1 MKSDQNDKLEK
12 RFAALLLTVEDG
24 VSRPEDAFV
33 RQLREESLRR
43 FESAQGEGAA
53 AWADKTGRISMWKVI
68 TESRITALAAAAVI
82 IIAVL
87 TGAWFVGH
95 GLWGQKDEQRIVQP
109 DEDIEKEIIDDQS
122 PGEEAVVIKDVD
134 LMRAKIA
141 AELARIEQLYAA
153 GDVDGLVGMLSD
165 GEYASR
171 IAAANYLAIIG
182 DDSALGPLGELSED
196 WQGEP
201 GENPFA
207 AAIERIKER
216 LTETGKQSNS
226 DNEVS
231 ETEPDPAVGSD
242 PNSEPDGDPKDAGSL
257 DKEGVSGQFAE
268 ITNVHVVQEVEY
280 FDGRQ
285 GEGQVWLRLPD
296 CIYEDRADS
305 DRIIID
311 NGYERLTLYKSQQ
324 AGQFSDSHREVQP
337 VGEYWLLEQIESFRG
352 RKEDDHFVMTKI
364 EDESTADR
372 IVYNIEATGSISARG
387 KLWMDAAGMLPS
399 RIEVRW
405 TGDPNSQEMKAVRM
419 TFDYGP
425 IPDKAFDLRIPDGY
439 TELPRKEAGTF
450 TGHVT
455 DLDGNAIAGAEVHVK
470 SWSLPPSKKQ
480 LDDITDTDGFFSI
493 KMLPNREGLLWPVV
507 IWATLPDEPDFMAW
521 TMLQSE
527 LKKGQHELGG
537 EILGDP
543 GNIRVKGT
551 EGGTS
556 STGFCVGA
564 SDVVLVM
571 APAGKIAGRVTDSA
585 GNSIANATIQVEFD
599 LAGRFGNV
607 AYPSLYF
614 WQTSTSADA
623 DGYYIVGFL
632 PPLWD
637 KCRYR
642 LSFGAEGFVS
652 QKESVTTQG
661 PLDEMIVDFQLHR
674 AGVTVRGVLRDNYG
688 KALGE
693 REIYAMVEGKTYR
706 DCRTKT
712 KADGSFELSG
722 CPVDERL
729 QMRAELSHNHMPP
742 HEKDKYDNYV
752 FYPDAIVDVGYV
764 EGKSEYDIEMVAVL
778 PEITIDV
785 EVVDLTGHP
794 LEHFPVEVRA
804 AGGGISSQWQSQ
816 RNLTLRTDL
825 QGYCRFEGVPDIEGL
840 LLVFSGG
847 SGTWGD
853 LGLDEEEKK
862 FIEQVKRQ
870 HRVYKWTEVPIEV
883 VPGEKEYSVRAVM
896 LTKEQY
902 EHGVQER

>member
-12 RFAALLLTVEDG
+12 RFAALLLTVDDG

-33 RQLREESLRR
+33 RQLRQESLRR

-53 AWADKTGRISMWKVI
+53 ASAGKTGRISVWRVI
-68 TESRITALAAAAVI
+68 AENRITALAAAAVI

-122 PGEEAVVIKDVD
+122 PGKDAVVVKDVD

-153 GDVDGLVGMLSD
+153 GDVDGLVKTLSD
-165 GEYASR
+165 GEYESR
-171 IAAANYLAIIG
+171 IAAANYLAVIG

-207 AAIERIKER
+207 AAIERIKDR
-216 LTETGKQSNS
+216 LTETDKQSKS
-226 DNEVS
+226 DNEIS
-231 ETEPDPAVGSD
+231 KPEPDPAVASD
-242 PNSEPDGDPKDAGSL
+242 PNTDGQNTQDIL
-257 DKEGVSGQFAE
+257 GQFTE

-280 FDGRQ
+280 RDGRTVRS
-285 GEGQVWLRLPD
+285 ETWLRLPD
-296 CIYEDRADS
+296 CLREERPDS

-324 AGQFSDSHREVQP
+324 AGQFSDSLMEVQP
-337 VGEYWLLEQIESFRG
+337 LSGHWLLNQIEILRG
-352 RKEDDHFVMTKI
+352 RKEEEGLVVTKI
-364 EDESTADR
+364 EAESTADR
-372 IVYNIEATGSISARG
+372 LVYDIESTGSISARG
-387 KLWMDAAGMLPS
+387 KLWMDAAGMLPG
-399 RIEVRW
+399 RIEGRW
-405 TGDPNSQEMKAVRM
+405 TGDPNSQEMKATRM
-419 TFDYGP
+419 TFDYSP
-425 IPDKAFDLRIPDGY
+425 IPDKAFDLRVPDGY
-439 TELPRKEAGTF
+439 TELPRKDVGTF
-450 TGHVT
+450 TGHVI
-455 DLDGNAIAGAEVHVK
+455 DLEGNAIAGAEVHAK

-480 LDDITDTDGFFSI
+480 LDDITDADGFFSI
-493 KMLPNREGLLWPVV
+493 KMLPNVDGVLWPVV
-507 IWATLPDEPDFMAW
+507 IWATLPDESDFMAW

-527 LKKGQHELGG
+527 LKKEQHELGG
-537 EILGDP
+537 EIPGDP
-543 GNIRVKGT
+543 GNITVKGT

-556 STGFCVGA
+556 STDFCAGA

-585 GNSIANATIQVEFD
+585 GDSIANATIRVEFD
-599 LAGRFGNV
+599 LADRFGNHE
-607 AYPSLYF
+607 YPSHYF
-614 WQTSTSADA
+614 WQTSTNADA
-623 DGYYIVGFL
+623 DGYYIAGFL

-637 KCRYR
+637 KCIYR
-642 LSFGAEGFVS
+642 LSIGAEGFVR
-652 QKESVTTQG
+652 QRESVTSKG
-661 PLDEMIVDFQLHR
+661 PLDEMIVDFQLHQ
-674 AGVTVRGVLRDNYG
+674 AGVTVRGVLRDNHG

-693 REIYAMVEGKTYR
+693 RAIYAMVDGKTYR

-722 CPVDERL
+722 CPVNERL
-729 QMRAELSHNHMPP
+729 QMLAELSHNNMPP
-742 HEKDKYDNYV
+742 HEKDKYVNYV

-764 EGKSEYDIEMVAVL
+764 EGQSEYDIEMVAVL

-804 AGGGISSQWQSQ
+804 AGGGISSQWKSQ
-816 RNLTLRTDL
+816 RNLTLRTDS

-853 LGLDEEEKK
+853 LRLDKEGKK

-870 HRVYKWTEVPIEV
+870 YRVYKWTEVPIEV

-902 EHGVQER
+902 EHGLQER